1 MINGTPGKT
10 KRSNAMKR
18 FIGWIFTI
26 VLLIS
31 LSAFSAFS
39 DDSELFTNV
48 ANPDVLLVV
57 DTSPSMNTIDPL
69 AIPAVPN
76 LNETDPGTSNQRFD
90 IIWKVLYTLLNYDAS
105 TPSYTP
111 AFTGK
116 LDNTTAVGAT
126 RFEVIKA
133 YYDNF
138 PSPATGNKIT
148 IGSGT
153 GQELVGWTSK
163 QKVGSKY
170 YINVTPTLALTH
182 SAGEKFDFYTTYSSS
197 SYPLTNA
204 LAKDSSYINNIGDD
218 DMASLKLRLGLM
230 TYTNSSSSSAGRYGG
245 LIENQQSGTSSPNGP
260 PFSPTYRDL
269 WNSVIVRTGQHG
281 VWDKGSSTPSTLALK
296 YDVPLYFTRAY
307 DTSATCRTK
316 FVILITD
323 GEDTRGLGGE
333 TNTNPRYYYP
343 GKTGAACGTAPNDY
357 PADQYSGCYIPETSV
372 PPYSTATLPSGSA
385 TNRFYPNAWENFST
399 GTPGG
404 QLQRHNWLIEQGQA
418 LKNANIQLFVVGVG
432 LGGTQQNAASGPK
445 TAQPMNVALRHVLR
459 RVAQQGNVQTSAA
472 ELYNIG
478 TGYGGAVENT
488 AISIVPD
495 PVTGKPIEH
504 AFFATSADDLSQAL
518 GKIIRSITST
528 KYSFTAPTVA
538 TVRTT
543 DKNFLYTAYF
553 EPGVPPDTLWPGH
566 IYSRSLYDNGAI
578 NPTVLW
584 DAAAPDNVS
593 LSIPVSS
600 SAASRRIFCGLPAAS
615 PPWKRGYFSTGPSS
629 WGDPGVT
636 AADLGVASGAENVIA
651 WVRGEYFDNN
661 AKLGDIYHSKPVLIS
676 NPNKN
681 FFDEGYQAFATAK
694 EFRPRV
700 LYAGANDGMLHAFS
714 AGTYNSSTKTWSNGT
729 GEELFGFIP
738 NTILNDVHKM
748 IETDDSDHTYFVDS
762 SPQVSGVWFDA
773 NSDNIKQSSEWRTV
787 LIGGM
792 RKGGEGYYALDVT
805 DPPTGS
811 DYTDFPKMLWEY
823 SDTTLVAES
832 WSEPFIGKVKILDSG
847 GVARD
852 RFVAIFGAGPN
863 VGGGSIGKA
872 VIVLDVRN
880 GQVLRTFTGMDNGV
894 AASPTAILDSSGYI
908 RFAYVVDINGN
919 LWKFDFRGVGN
930 ATSTPDSDSIWTA
943 TKLFTPATAG
953 RQPAY
958 HRVEVSFTS
967 TDGSSRYLFYGT
979 GDQEKPVTN
988 PGSGKFYAIKDTDTF
1003 FPSTAV
1009 VESSSTLLDVTPTIA
1024 NNAAGGTVPTSL
1036 SGWVVKLGNVTQS
1049 YDSYSHSGEKVLSDP
1064 VVFFGQV
1071 YFTTYTTNLS
1081 NLCGGGIARVYGLN
1095 YQTGAAGVIADA
1107 TAGEPSGDGAKVPY
1121 HVYGGSGLASSPSL
1135 SINPSGQSSIYI
1147 GFSASQTPIKID
1159 ILSPEKTKTLKSWKE
1174 LF

>member
-1 MINGTPGKT
+1 
-10 KRSNAMKR
+10 MKR
-18 FIGWIFTI
+18 LVGLGFAV
-26 VLLIS
+26 VLAVG
-31 LSAFSAFS
+31 LSSFSAFS
-39 DDSELFTNV
+39 DDSELFTNT

-57 DTSPSMNTIDPL
+57 DSSPSMNTVDPL
-69 AIPAVPN
+69 ATPAVPN
-76 LNETDPGTSNQRFD
+76 LNENDPGTPNQRFD

-111 AFTGK
+111 SNTGTIK
-116 LDNTTAVGAT
+116 SATAVGGT

-138 PSPATGNKIT
+138 PSSPATSNKIM

-163 QKVGSKY
+163 QNISGQY
-170 YINVTPTLALTH
+170 YINVTPSLALTH

-197 SYPLTNA
+197 SYPLTHA
-204 LAKDSSYINNIGDD
+204 LATDTSYINNIDNN

-230 TYTNSSSSSAGRYGG
+230 TYTGSGSSSGSTYGG
-245 LIENQQSGTSSPNGP
+245 LIENQQWGTGHSPVSPNGP

-269 WNSVIVRTGQHG
+269 WNNVISTSGDHG
-281 VWDKGSSTPSTLALK
+281 VRDKGSSTPTTLALK
-296 YDVPLYFTRAY
+296 NDVPLYFTNAY
-307 DTSATCRTK
+307 DTTATCRKK

-323 GEDTRGLGGE
+323 GEDTRGLGSE
-333 TNTNPRYYYP
+333 TKTNPRYYYP
-343 GKTGAACGTAPNDY
+343 GFANELGTIAQCGTAPNNY
-357 PADQYSGCYIPETSV
+357 PADQYSGCYIPPT
-372 PPYSTATLPSGSA
+372 PLPAYSTTRPSTSS
-385 TNRFYPNAWENFST
+385 TNVFFPDAWESFT
-399 GTPGG
+399 TTAGG
-404 QLQRHNWLIEQGQA
+404 QVQRHNWLIAQGQA
-418 LKNANIQLFVVGVG
+418 LKNAGVQLFVVGVG
-432 LGGTQQNAASGPK
+432 LSGTQTNAATGPK

-459 RVAQQGNVQTSAA
+459 RLAQQAGVTTTAT

-478 TGYGGAVENT
+478 TGYGGAVEDT
-488 AISIVPD
+488 TISIVTDPD
-495 PVTGKPIEH
+495 TGRPVQH
-504 AFFATSADDLSQAL
+504 AFFATNADDLSSAI
-518 GKIIRSITST
+518 GKIIRSITAA

-543 DKNFLYTAYF
+543 DKNYLYTAYF
-553 EPGVPPDTLWPGH
+553 EPGVPPETLWPGH
-566 IYSRSLYDNGAI
+566 IYARSLYDNGAI
-578 NPTVLW
+578 NPTILW

-615 PPWKRGYFSTGPSS
+615 PPWKRGYFSTGTSS

-636 AADLGVASGAENVIA
+636 AADLGVASGADNVIA
-651 WVRGEYFDNN
+651 WVRGAYFDNN
-661 AKLGDIYHSKPVLIS
+661 AKLGDIYHSKPILVS
-676 NPNKN
+676 NPSKN
-681 FFDEGYQAFATAK
+681 YFDEGFPAFAAAK

-738 NTILNDVHKM
+738 NVLLNNVQKM
-748 IETDDSDHTYFVDS
+748 VVTEDSDHTYFVDS
-762 SPQVSGVWFDA
+762 SPRVADVWWDT
-773 NSDNIKQSSEWRTV
+773 NNNNVKDPSEWRTV

-805 DPPTGS
+805 DPPTSGN
-811 DYTDFPKMLWEY
+811 YAGFPQVLWEY
-823 SDTTLVAES
+823 SDTSLMAES

-872 VIVLDVRN
+872 VIVLDVKN
-880 GQVLRTFTGMDNGV
+880 GQVLRKFTGMDNGV
-894 AASPTAILDSSGYI
+894 AASPTAILDGSGYI

-919 LWKFDFRGVGN
+919 LWKFDFRSPGN
-930 ATSTPDSDSIWTA
+930 ATSTPNSDTIWTA
-943 TKLFTPATAG
+943 TKLFTPMAG
-953 RQPAY
+953 GQPAY
-958 HRVEVSFTS
+958 HRVEVAYTS

-988 PGSGKFYAIKDTDTF
+988 SGSGKFYAIKDTDIY
-1003 FPSTAV
+1003 FPSTPV
-1009 VESSSTLLDVTPTIA
+1009 VENSSTLLDVTPTIA
-1024 NNAAGGTVPTSL
+1024 NGAAGGTVSTTQ
-1036 SGWVVKLGNVTQS
+1036 SGWVVKLGSVTQS
-1049 YDSYSHSGEKVLSDP
+1049 YDGYTHSGEKVLSDP
-1064 VVFFGQV
+1064 LVFYGQV

-1095 YQTGAAGVIADA
+1095 YQTGAAGVIADP
-1107 TAGEPSGDGAKVPY
+1107 TAGEPSGIGAKVPY
-1121 HVYGGSGLASSPSL
+1121 HVYGASGLPSSPSL
-1135 SINPSGQSSIYI
+1135 SINPSGQSSIFV

-1159 ILSPEKTKTLKSWKE
+1159 ILSPSQTKVLKSWKE